1 MPECKK
7 NGKNYKRCAEPLA
20 KKDEGCS
27 AVCWYRVS
35 NIFLCLW

>member
-1 MPECKK
+1 MTGGREETIVMPECKK

-27 AVCWYRVS
+27 AVC
-35 NIFLCLW
+35 